1 MRTPLMA
8 ANWKMH
14 KTVGEARET
23 ARALWERI
31 EDIEG
36 VEVVI
41 CAPFTCLF
49 AVREE
54 IEGTRI
60 KLGAQNMFWREEGAF
75 TGEISPLML
84 KDLGCQFVIIGHS
97 ERRGRFGVPDEEMK
111 RPELRSIFGE
121 TDHTVNLKVKAAHKH
136 GLIPIV
142 CVGETIEERRAG
154 RTDEVV
160 GAQVRT
166 GLSGLS
172 PDEMRRTVIAYEP
185 VWAIGTGEVCDPPEA
200 DRVIGLIRRT
210 VGEMFGDDVAGAV
223 RILYGGSIK
232 PENIRGFVE
241 YEGIDGGLVGGA
253 SLKADSFSEIVRIT
267 AEVKGSA

>member
-23 ARALWERI
+23 VRALWERI
-31 EDIEG
+31 REVEG

-49 AVREE
+49 AVGEE
-54 IEGTRI
+54 VRGTRMR
-60 KLGAQNMFWREEGAF
+60 LGAQNMFWREEGAF
-75 TGEISPLML
+75 TGEVSPLML
-84 KDLGCQFVIIGHS
+84 KDLGCEFVIVGHS
-97 ERRGRFGVPDEEMK
+97 ERRGRFGVPDEEMR

-154 RTDEVV
+154 RIDEVV
-160 GAQVRT
+160 RGQIER

-200 DRVIGLIRRT
+200 DRVIGLIRGK
-210 VGEMFGDDVAGAV
+210 VAEMYGEEVAREV
-223 RILYGGSIK
+223 RVLYGGSIK
-232 PENIRGFVE
+232 PENIGGFVE

-253 SLKADSFSEIVRIT
+253 SLKADSFAEIVRIT
-267 AEVKGSA
+267 AKAKRRD